1 MLTVKE
7 RPLVKFFQYIG
18 IFSVS
23 RGSPRA
29 TNNVQHRLLYNF
41 CLFMFF
47 TEFERFIF
55 SFSFSSQ
62 LFVEITCQEIVEKL
76 ISR

>member
-7 RPLVKFFQYIG
+7 RPLVKFFQYTG

-29 TNNVQHRLLYNF
+29 TNNDIFYSQNGSCVLTSKF
-41 CLFMFF
+41 CAEVWK
-47 TEFERFIF
+47 TGYEFSLNPGNEN
-55 SFSFSSQ
+55 S
-62 LFVEITCQEIVEKL
+62 KL
-76 ISR
+76 EMESPKD